1 MRIAYVMQLIAISR
15 SESRRA
21 MTMHPGKLQPWFKS
35 FKELGPRNFEFD
47 SEDSNTNI
55 LIYEYVDI
63 HIAYIQY

>member
-1 MRIAYVMQLIAISR
+1 MQLIAISR

-21 MTMHPGKLQPWFKS
+21 ITMLPGKLQPWFKS
-35 FKELGPRNFEFD
+35 FKELGPRNFELD
-47 SEDSNTNI
+47 SEDSNT